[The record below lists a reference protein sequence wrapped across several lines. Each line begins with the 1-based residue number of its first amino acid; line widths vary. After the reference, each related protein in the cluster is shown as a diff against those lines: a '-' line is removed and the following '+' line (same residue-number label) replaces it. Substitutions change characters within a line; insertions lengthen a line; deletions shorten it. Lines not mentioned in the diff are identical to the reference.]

1 MGVVVDPPTLMA
13 RSCRA
18 RGATA
23 PWGNRAPYAVFSIL
37 FIVGTS
43 SVITRARYGLPGRDV
58 KVINRGAWCVV
69 RDA

>member
-1 MGVVVDPPTLMA
+1 MGVPVVTVDPPTLMA

-37 FIVGTS
+37 FIF
-43 SVITRARYGLPGRDV
+43 
-58 KVINRGAWCVV
+58 GAF
-69 RDA
+69 